1 MSIFKIIKLLPSCL
15 YFEFRKW
22 NWFVIHVYFFF
33 TCRISVACLIINYI
47 KKSTPSNYCWV
58 ITYHAHVTGNFL
70 LLYLLLTP
78 VHKDT
83 CIYGHYTNDLY
94 FHMYIH
100 VLWNTLLLHVFY
112 DHCYIVYKFIIFFF
126 LLRSNTWGALS
137 TYRPARC
144 CPTYSRWVS
153 IGRPGIVDH
162 LYTSGLTLTPHWG
175 QNCCRT
181 LIIVFLNV
189 LSNFKD
195 VIHLCIKSKA
205 FVTRAIFCQQNLSN
219 WGSFRE

>member
-1 MSIFKIIKLLPSCL
+1 MSIFKIIKLLPRCL

-22 NWFVIHVYFFF
+22 NWFVIRVYFFF

-126 LLRSNTWGALS
+126 PVKVQYMGSPFHLQASKVLS
-137 TYRPARC
+137 HLFTMSLHWTAR
-144 CPTYSRWVS
+144 YSRPPLHFRS
-153 IGRPGIVDH
+153 HPDTTLGSELLSH
-162 LYTSGLTLTPHWG
+162 LD
-175 QNCCRT
+175 NC
-181 LIIVFLNV
+181 V
-189 LSNFKD
+189 LKCSFK
-195 VIHLCIKSKA
+195 
-205 FVTRAIFCQQNLSN
+205 F
-219 WGSFRE
+219 